1 MMVKILIL
9 LTLICLTI
17 LIVDYIPENVKKVDN
32 NSYLVTTK
40 NLTYSFY
47 NVSTGEITEKDSGI
61 PIYENINS

>member
-17 LIVDYIPENVKKVDN
+17 LIVDYIPENVEKVDN